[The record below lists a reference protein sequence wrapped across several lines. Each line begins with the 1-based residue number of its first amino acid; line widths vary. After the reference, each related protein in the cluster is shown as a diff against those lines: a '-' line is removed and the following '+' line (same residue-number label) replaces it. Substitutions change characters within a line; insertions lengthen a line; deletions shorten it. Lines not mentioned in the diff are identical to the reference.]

1 MAGPLAEAILG
12 THYSAGF
19 IGGVRVYQNVIDGW
33 VTCSEPSFQTAAL
46 LNPNVPLFVC
56 PERY

>member
-33 VTCSEPSFQTAAL
+33 GFNWPISAHFEM
-46 LNPNVPLFVC
+46 
-56 PERY
+56 